1 MGASAWIK
9 FAVAYHKKHGGSYSS
24 ALKKAGPLWRAQK
37 AGKGSGK
44 SAGDAAPEV
53 KKKVKKRRRRKKT

>member
-9 FAVAYHKKHGGSYSS
+9 FAKAYHAKHGGSYSS

-37 AGKGSGK
+37 SGKGK
-44 SAGDAAPEV
+44 SAEPADE
-53 KKKVKKRRRRKKT
+53 KKKVKKRRRRKK